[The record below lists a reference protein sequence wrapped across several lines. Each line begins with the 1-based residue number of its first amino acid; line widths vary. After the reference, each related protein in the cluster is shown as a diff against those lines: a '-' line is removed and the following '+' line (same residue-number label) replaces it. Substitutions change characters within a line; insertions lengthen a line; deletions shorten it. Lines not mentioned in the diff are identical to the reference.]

1 MEIIIE
7 PHTLIRSS
15 ERGTNKKEIL
25 EVIKTGKEAVAKHG
39 KMVKFKIYDFNKK
52 WLDKYY
58 LQKMV
63 KVFYT
68 IEENT
73 IITVTVY
80 VFYGEWEK

>member
-1 MEIIIE
+1 MKIIIE
-7 PHTLIRSS
+7 SHTLIRAK
-15 ERGTNKKEIL
+15 ERGANKKEIF

-39 KMVKFKIYDFNKK
+39 KIAKFKIYNFNQK

>member
-1 MEIIIE
+1 MKIIIE
-7 PHTLIRSS
+7 QHTLLRAS
-15 ERGTNKKEIL
+15 ERGANKKEIL
-25 EVIKTGKEAVAKHG
+25 EVIKTGKETDAKHG
-39 KMVKFKIYDFNKK
+39 KIAKFKIYDFNKK

-58 LQKMV
+58 QQKMV

-68 IEENT
+68 IEETT